1 MGNTSYLIS
10 ASNISKIYGDR
21 TIFKIDS
28 LRVNRRD
35 RIGLVGANGSGKSTL
50 LAALAG
56 ELEPD
61 EGSVDSRGS
70 SALVRQTQDADA
82 LRRGGPD
89 VFGRRVFEFAALSD
103 GPSGGELSRAALS
116 AAFASGPD
124 VLLADEPTTN
134 LDWDGIERL
143 RGALSSF
150 RGALVLVSH
159 DRSLLDDLCRTIWE
173 LENGTLRTFPGNY
186 SDFRVQK
193 ERERDFAYSE
203 YEANRREKRRL
214 AEAARKVL
222 ERQFKVLKAPSR
234 MSASE
239 ARIDPGK
246 GIKAQ
251 AALHSRAKALEKR
264 ASMVGN
270 AERPTDLPEIRMALG
285 ASSKLASDTAIRC
298 SGLSVSFGGRIIFG
312 DADFEVRANMRTILL
327 GPNGSGKSTL
337 IKLVENGHESIK
349 TAPGARIGYFSQN
362 HETVDMSRTALQ
374 NARQFSERP
383 EHEVRTILARLEI
396 KGDAVHKKCSLM
408 SGGERAKVAFAAL
421 FASDFNT
428 LVMDEPTNHID
439 LYTAEALENLL
450 CAWKGTLLVATHDRR
465 LAETA
470 GDRLLFIEDAKIRT
484 FEGRMSEL

>member
-1 MGNTSYLIS
+1 
-10 ASNISKIYGDR
+10 
-21 TIFKIDS
+21 
-28 LRVNRRD
+28 
-35 RIGLVGANGSGKSTL
+35 VGANGSGKSTL

-56 ELEPD
+56 DMETD
-61 EGSVDSRGS
+61 EGSVDSRGAV
-70 SALVRQTQDADA
+70 ALVRQTQDADVM
-82 LRRGGPD
+82 RRGAGAD
-89 VFGRRVFEFAALSD
+89 VFGRCVFEFAALSD
-103 GPSGGELSRAALS
+103 GPSGGELSRAALA
-116 AAFASGPD
+116 AAFASEPD

-143 RGALSSF
+143 RRALTSF

-159 DRSLLDDLCRTIWE
+159 DRSLLDGVCGKIWE
-173 LENGTLRTFPGNY
+173 LENGALRTFPGNY
-186 SDFRVQK
+186 SDFRIQK
-193 ERERDFAYSE
+193 QRERDFAYSE
-203 YEANRREKRRL
+203 YEAGRREKKRL

-234 MSASE
+234 MAPSE
-239 ARIDPGK
+239 ARVNPGK

-251 AALHSRAKALEKR
+251 AALHSRAKAIEKR
-264 ASMVGN
+264 ASMVGDR
-270 AERPTDLPEIRMALG
+270 ERPPDLPEIKMAIG
-285 ASSKLASDTAIRC
+285 ASSKVASDAAIRG
-298 SGLSVSFGGRIIFG
+298 SGLSVSFGGRVIFD
-312 DADFEVRANMRTILL
+312 DADFEVRTNMRTILL

-337 IKLVENGHESIK
+337 IKLAEAGHESIK
-349 TAPGARIGYFSQN
+349 IAPGARIGFFSQN
-362 HETVDMSRTALQ
+362 HETVDMSRTALE
-374 NARQFSERP
+374 NARRFSERP
-383 EHEVRTILARLEI
+383 EHEVRIILARLEI

-470 GDRLLFIEDAKIRT
+470 GDRLLFIENAKIRT
-484 FEGRMSEL
+484 FEGRMEEL